1 MVQKV
6 YVVVETWDDNND
18 QIRAVFT
25 DEKAAADFIDSKEGD
40 WRYYIFDLDVEKPDV
55 ETRLW
60 RVSLDVS
67 GKRYGAL
74 NDTTQSLDYDYPR
87 KENAFFFTHDKYTKL
102 FIVDVM
108 ADRKSRA
115 MRIAE
120 SMRDEVLANPDRF
133 PDWQKVVSVSTWY
146 SIGARYDFNTGH
158 KIEEEKIKW

>member
-1 MVQKV
+1 MGQKV

-25 DEKAAADFIDSKEGD
+25 DEKAAAAFVDSKEGD
-40 WRYYIFDLDVEKPDV
+40 WGYYTLDLDVEKPDV

-74 NDTTQSLDYDYPR
+74 NDTTQSLDYGYPR
-87 KENAFFFTHDKYTKL
+87 KENAFFFTHDKYTQL

-108 ADRKSRA
+108 ANRRSKAIQTAKD
-115 MRIAE
+115 
-120 SMRDEVLANPDRF
+120 MRDAVLNNPARF
-133 PDWQKVVSVSTWY
+133 PNWKEIVREDCFYKV
-146 SIGARYDFNTGH
+146 GARYNVNTGH
-158 KIEEEKIKW
+158 KIEEEKIQW